1 MNTNSTLFLALD
13 HAAELLVE
21 ADHERLA
28 REARVTAGTASTKSA
43 RRSTRIWSLFSLRRS
58 PARSPR

>member
-1 MNTNSTLFLALD
+1 MNANSTLFLALD

-28 REARVTAGTASTKSA
+28 RDAKVARRADSTKLA
-43 RRSTRIWSLFSLRRS
+43 RQATPRWGLFSLRRS
-58 PARSPR
+58 AAGSSR